1 MARLDDDRWYTPRES
16 AASTTGSPSPPAAW
30 QDTARSGGSDASS
43 QIWYDTAR
51 SNNSDGSS
59 NWYSPRQSPPSAA
72 PRPPRGPPP
81 RGLPPTHAAPR
92 VPPLALGGA
101 PRAPQTTTYAPPGA
115 DVEDWRPAPPGPA
128 SSLYVQDEFSKAA
141 DRFASARPPVQQ
153 QQQAPAPTHSDADV
167 ADVFSYARHNRVQ
180 DIERLLV
187 RGVPADSRDVHGNTI
202 AIIGAQNGH
211 KRVVKAALRRGA
223 DVNAANLRGNTC
235 LHFCFAFGFTE
246 LGEYLITKGADNR
259 IVNASGKTCYEGL
272 G

>member
-1 MARLDDDRWYTPRES
+1 MHVQRLGELQD
-16 AASTTGSPSPPAAW
+16 AQPAPVEL
-30 QDTARSGGSDASS
+30 GP
-43 QIWYDTAR
+43 
-51 SNNSDGSS
+51 DGLDVGEVG
-59 NWYSPRQSPPSAA
+59 RVVPPSKAD
-72 PRPPRGPPP
+72 
-81 RGLPPTHAAPR
+81 
-92 VPPLALGGA
+92 
-101 PRAPQTTTYAPPGA
+101 RACDVRADGDGA

-128 SSLYVQDEFSKAA
+128 SSMYVQDEFARAA
-141 DRFASARPPVQQ
+141 ESFKSARPPV
-153 QQQAPAPTHSDADV
+153 QQQAPAPTHSDSDV
-167 ADVFSYARHNRVQ
+167 ADVFSFARHNRVQ

-187 RGVPADSRDVHGNTI
+187 RGVPADSRDAHGNTI

-235 LHFCFAFGFTE
+235 LHFCFAFGFVE

>member
-16 AASTTGSPSPPAAW
+16 AASTTGSPSPPAVQSA
-30 QDTARSGGSDASS
+30 GSNTSS
-43 QIWYDTAR
+43 NVWYDTAR

-81 RGLPPTHAAPR
+81 RGPPPTHGAAQR

-128 SSLYVQDEFSKAA
+128 SSLYVQDEFTRAA

-223 DVNAANLRGNTC
+223 DVNAVNLRGNTC
-235 LHFCFAFGFTE
+235 LHFCFAFGFE
-246 LGEYLITKGADNR
+246 QLGEYLITKGADNR

>member
-1 MARLDDDRWYTPRES
+1 M
-16 AASTTGSPSPPAAW
+16 
-30 QDTARSGGSDASS
+30 
-43 QIWYDTAR
+43 R

-59 NWYSPRQSPPSAA
+59 NWYSPRQSRPA
-72 PRPPRGPPP
+72 PRRDRRAG
-81 RGLPPTHAAPR
+81 RRRAGRRRRTHNDAA
-92 VPPLALGGA
+92 AGA
-101 PRAPQTTTYAPPGA
+101 RRRAAGTTTTTYAPPGA

-128 SSLYVQDEFSKAA
+128 SSLYVQDEFTRAA
-141 DRFASARPPVQQ
+141 ESFKSARPPV

-167 ADVFSYARHNRVQ
+167 ADVFSFARHNRVP

-223 DVNAANLRGNTC
+223 DVNAANLRGNGAP
-235 LHFCFAFGFTE
+235 LRHFVLRRFAE

-259 IVNASGKTCYEGL
+259 IVATSQGRFLAWGSGFYRNGNVAWLFCSARI
-272 G
+272 

>member
-30 QDTARSGGSDASS
+30 QDTARSAGSDASNV
-43 QIWYDTAR
+43 WYDTVR

-81 RGLPPTHAAPR
+81 RGPPPTHGAAQR
-92 VPPLALGGA
+92 VPPLALGAA
-101 PRAPQTTTYAPPGA
+101 PRAPPPSKYAPPGA

-128 SSLYVQDEFSKAA
+128 SSLYVQDEFTRAA
-141 DRFASARPPVQQ
+141 ESFKSARPPVQH
-153 QQQAPAPTHSDADV
+153 QAPAPTHSDADV
-167 ADVFSYARHNRVQ
+167 ADVFSFARHNRVQ

-223 DVNAANLRGNTC
+223 DVNAVNLRGNTC

-259 IVNASGKTCYEGL
+259 VVNASGKTCYEGL

>member
-1 MARLDDDRWYTPRES
+1 MRR
-16 AASTTGSPSPPAAW
+16 GSHAPTRRRKATRRHRATLPNEPTLPWLPAAK
-30 QDTARSGGSDASS
+30 ASVRR
-43 QIWYDTAR
+43 ALGR
-51 SNNSDGSS
+51 RMVG
-59 NWYSPRQSPPSAA
+59 
-72 PRPPRGPPP
+72 
-81 RGLPPTHAAPR
+81 AAPR
-92 VPPLALGGA
+92 VPPLTLKE

-115 DVEDWRPAPPGPA
+115 DVEGQAWRPAPPGPA
-128 SSLYVQDEFSKAA
+128 SSLYVQDEFSRAA
-141 DRFASARPPVQQ
+141 DRFASARPPV

-167 ADVFSYARHNRVQ
+167 ADVFSFARHNRVQ

-202 AIIGAQNGH
+202 AIVGAQNGH

-223 DVNAANLRGNTC
+223 DVNAVNLRGNTC
-235 LHFCFAFGFTE
+235 LHFCFAFGFVE

>member
-1 MARLDDDRWYTPRES
+1 M
-16 AASTTGSPSPPAAW
+16 
-30 QDTARSGGSDASS
+30 
-43 QIWYDTAR
+43 
-51 SNNSDGSS
+51 
-59 NWYSPRQSPPSAA
+59 
-72 PRPPRGPPP
+72 
-81 RGLPPTHAAPR
+81 
-92 VPPLALGGA
+92 PPLALGGA
-101 PRAPQTTTYAPPGA
+101 LRAPPTTYAPPGA

-128 SSLYVQDEFSKAA
+128 SSLYVQDEFARAA
-141 DRFASARPPVQQ
+141 ESFKSARPPV
-153 QQQAPAPTHSDADV
+153 QQQAPAPTHSESDV
-167 ADVFSYARHNRVQ
+167 ADVFSFARHNRVQ

-235 LHFCFAFGFTE
+235 LHFCFAFGFVE